1 VRHARITLSV
11 LLKSAHAEGLV
22 GPIVTEGAEMTGRA
36 TKPARETTFPTAEKV
51 ARVLAAVRGERWEG
65 VLALMALTGMRRGEV
80 LGLSWSALDLN
91 AGALVVRRSL
101 VRIGTDLVLGEPKS
115 RKSHRVVMVAP
126 EVVAVL
132 RRWRAE
138 QSAEHLVAG
147 PGWGDGHW
155 SDEGSPARSALA
167 VANVLTD
174 SFEAGLAVL
183 LLDPGTDPNEPDRE
197 RPKGDGEGDVGQ
209 QEHGGERTA
218 EPRPIASSG
227 LMTCGQTA
235 SAWKANRGHRL
246 RRGRRAGDRA
256 GGRGRA
262 VSGRHQRQAQTSRRP
277 APLVTGGDA
286 VRGADAGASGERR
299 PDADHRDVSS
309 RSRPRRS
316 ARPRCDV
323 G

>member
-227 LMTCGQTA
+227 LMMRSDSLGVEGEPRAPSETWPSRWRSSWRARSSRERPPSEAGSDIA
-235 SAWKANRGHRL
+235 PARAPGHRW
-246 RRGRRAGDRA
+246 RCCARGRR
-256 GGRGRA
+256 GG
-262 VSGRHQRQAQTSRRP
+262 QR
-277 APLVTGGDA
+277 
-286 VRGADAGASGERR
+286 
-299 PDADHRDVSS
+299 
-309 RSRPRRS
+309 
-316 ARPRCDV
+316 
-323 G
+323 